1 MTVPDL
7 RGKPMKEVVRI
18 LSDLGLHLIPSGSGL
33 AYEQSLEPG
42 KVITSGSTIKVKF
55 QPIGE

>member
-1 MTVPDL
+1 
-7 RGKPMKEVVRI
+7 MKEVVRI